1 MMKKITLILAFL
13 TCSIAVAQGIKV
25 QGNVLDAAGDNVP
38 LVFATV
44 KVKGLDIST
53 ETDINGNFELSLL
66 DGDYVLI
73 VDFIGYETA
82 ELQNINIKSNN
93 VMLDPIVMRSKR
105 LSYDLATIEEQE

>member
-13 TCSIAVAQGIKV
+13 TCGIAVAQGIKV
-25 QGNVLDAAGDNVP
+25 QGNVLDGASDNTP
-38 LVFATV
+38 MVFATV

-66 DGDYVLI
+66 DGAYVLI
-73 VDFIGYETA
+73 VDFIGYESA
-82 ELQNINIKSNN
+82 ELHNVNIKNTN
-93 VMLDPIVMRSKR
+93 ILLDPIVMRSKR